1 MSPPSHHLPGN
12 AAVVKIIR
20 EMQVIIMTSV
30 TTLLANF
37 KMKNAGGTS
46 SRGCFSPFSLRD
58 DTLNEIHFFMSSNP
72 SKVAIKNAK
81 VEISGCITTSV
92 NQFSRSFFTRG
103 NTDRVFQVRPTHAES
118 KSCAVS
124 GEVLFQNEFI
134 ICFSLFDNCSNSIL
148 LPIQYRKKKEVRYCR
163 TSLRLYLLINQTWR
177 TKNGNRLRHRCAQ

>member
-1 MSPPSHHLPGN
+1 
-12 AAVVKIIR
+12 
-20 EMQVIIMTSV
+20 
-30 TTLLANF
+30 
-37 KMKNAGGTS
+37 
-46 SRGCFSPFSLRD
+46 
-58 DTLNEIHFFMSSNP
+58 MSSNP

-103 NTDRVFQVRPTHAES
+103 NTDRVFQVRPIHTES
-118 KSCAVS
+118 RSFAVS
-124 GEVLFQNEFI
+124 GEVLSQNEFI

>member
-1 MSPPSHHLPGN
+1 
-12 AAVVKIIR
+12 
-20 EMQVIIMTSV
+20 MTSV

-148 LPIQYRKKKEVRYCR
+148 LPIQYRKKKGAVAKRKLSSSPFFMAISVEN
-163 TSLRLYLLINQTWR
+163 SIPEWFLWR
-177 TKNGNRLRHRCAQ
+177 FR